1 MKMLSE
7 LEVHGAKRS
16 IGFKVP
22 GLDKNRLINQ
32 INQIK
37 EMLKGDIRSLSSNQV
52 ELIERIVDEAGE
64 S

>member
-1 MKMLSE
+1 MKSMKMLSE
-7 LEVHGAKRS
+7 LEVHGAKQS

-22 GLDKNRLINQ
+22 GLDKNRLV
-32 INQIK
+32 NQIK
-37 EMLKGDIRSLSSNQV
+37 VLLQGDIHSLSSNQV